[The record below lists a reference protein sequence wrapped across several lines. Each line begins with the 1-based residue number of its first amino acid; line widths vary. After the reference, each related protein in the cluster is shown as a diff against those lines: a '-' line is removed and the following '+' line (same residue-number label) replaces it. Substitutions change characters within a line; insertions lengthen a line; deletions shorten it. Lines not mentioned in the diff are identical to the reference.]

1 MALFSVGMKQLPDI
15 SVGGGGGG
23 GGEESAAASA
33 EVRKHSENN
42 LKCESLCAFSS

>member
-15 SVGGGGGG
+15 SVGGGGG
-23 GGEESAAASA
+23 ESAAASA

-42 LKCESLCAFSS
+42 LKCEGLCAFSS